1 MVEFAD
7 LFYFRKGSTMENA
20 GNIFAQLLPL
30 IVLIAIFYFLIIR
43 PQQTQAKR
51 HREMISGLDKGDK
64 IVTSGGFIVEV
75 VKKEEEFFMVRLNDD
90 TLVKL
95 SKDYVAKK
103 IDQ

>member
-1 MVEFAD
+1 
-7 LFYFRKGSTMENA
+7 MENA
-20 GNIFAQLLPL
+20 GNIFTQLLPL

-51 HREMISGLDKGDK
+51 HREMIANLDKGDRV
-64 IVTSGGFIVEV
+64 VTSGGFIVEI

-103 IDQ
+103 IEQ

>member
-1 MVEFAD
+1 
-7 LFYFRKGSTMENA
+7 MENA
-20 GNIFAQLLPL
+20 GNIFTQLLPL

-51 HREMISGLDKGDK
+51 HREMIASLDKGDK
-64 IVTSGGFIVEV
+64 IVTSGGFIVEI
-75 VKKEEEFFMVRLNDD
+75 VKREEEFFMVRLNDD

-103 IDQ
+103 I